1 MVFSLQIS
9 NFQYEV
15 YGGYSYLLCEI
26 IENRAKDG
34 MLVIDS
40 VTDA

>member
-1 MVFSLQIS
+1 MVFSLQIG

-15 YGGYSYLLCEI
+15 YGGYSHLLCEI
-26 IENRAKDG
+26 IVNRAMDG
-34 MLVIDS
+34 ILVIDS